1 MDTPVEVSIEE
12 VKDSAPGAEAGSVV
26 LQTESRVDG
35 ERRDTS
41 IEVQE
46 EDIPTIAVAL
56 LNADADAN
64 GGSSTA
70 GLPPAMRCLAAGVV
84 HIGQADQVRVHLQFD
99 SGQVLPIEM
108 SLDAAVALCRGLM
121 SHTGLAHGA
130 DPAPRA

>member
-1 MDTPVEVSIEE
+1 MDAPVEVSIEE
-12 VKDSAPGAEAGSVV
+12 VKDAAPGAEAGSVV

-35 ERRDTS
+35 ELRDTT

-46 EDIPTIAVAL
+46 DDISAVAVAL
-56 LNADADAN
+56 LNADGDAS

-84 HIGQADQVRVHLQFD
+84 HIGEPDQVRVHLQFD

-121 SHTGLAHGA
+121 SHTGLADGTDSAPGA
-130 DPAPRA
+130 